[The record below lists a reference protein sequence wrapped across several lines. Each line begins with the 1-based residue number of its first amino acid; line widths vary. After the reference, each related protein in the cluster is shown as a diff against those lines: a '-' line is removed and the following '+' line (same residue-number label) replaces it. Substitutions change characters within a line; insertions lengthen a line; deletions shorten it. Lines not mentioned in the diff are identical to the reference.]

1 MHAQRRLQ
9 RMPSILVC
17 YMDKPLPAG
26 DCSVTATCSSVLELP
41 ALERTLLWSI
51 RTWAAYHDAP
61 QAVWRTLECVF
72 TEAEIRPALEPFG
85 QLMCAL
91 FVGLKRY
98 PDIRCVRCLRM
109 GKDENAL
116 LAILAAA
123 LEEPPQVIE
132 YELGKLLLPAAARSG
147 ADAALAMM
155 TVITDAGWHLQQP
168 CVNTET
174 TQWPPDFQHISMTT
188 H

>member
-1 MHAQRRLQ
+1 MHLASSTSVR
-9 RMPSILVC
+9 C
-17 YMDKPLPAG
+17 MDKQRQTNDGSA
-26 DCSVTATCSSVLELP
+26 TATCSSVLELP

-61 QAVWRTLECVF
+61 QAVWGTLERAF
-72 TEAEIRPALEPFG
+72 TEAGIRPALEPFA

-123 LEEPPQVIE
+123 LEQPTQVIE
-132 YELGKLLLPAAARSG
+132 HELGKLLLPAAARSG
-147 ADAALAMM
+147 ANAALAMM
-155 TVITDAGWHLQQP
+155 AIVTNAGLQLSQTRIDAEVAH
-168 CVNTET
+168 
-174 TQWPPDFQHISMTT
+174 WPPDFQRNSMTT

>member
-1 MHAQRRLQ
+1 MHQALL
-9 RMPSILVC
+9 SLVRC
-17 YMDKPLPAG
+17 MAEPPQANRCG
-26 DCSVTATCSSVLELP
+26 AIATCTSVLELS

-61 QAVWRTLECVF
+61 QAIWRTLERAF
-72 TEAEIRPALEPFG
+72 TEEGIHPALEPFG

-91 FVGLKRY
+91 FDGLKRS

-116 LAILAAA
+116 LATFAAA
-123 LEEPPQVIE
+123 LEEPRHAIE
-132 YELGKLLLPAAARSG
+132 HRLSALMLPTAACTGASAAA
-147 ADAALAMM
+147 AMM
-155 TVITDAGWHLQQP
+155 HAIANSGLCMQKTNIDMRTA
-168 CVNTET
+168 T
-174 TQWPPDFQHISMTT
+174 WPPSYQSMNVMT